1 MMELDERATGALKR
15 FQSSPV
21 WAHVEGFSRML
32 HEAGYGRA
40 PAVAVI
46 GDAVHLGRWAER
58 EGREVAALDEGAVDA
73 FLAHLPGCH
82 CRGRRGG
89 RPICTGAHAL
99 AFLDYLRDCG
109 AVLTLPPAASHA
121 CAEPALV
128 SGFCHWMEQ
137 HRGITRTTL
146 VNYASVAKGLVACLG
161 EEPSRYDAAGLRAA
175 VHEVGSGRSIDMAKR
190 AATVAR
196 SFVRY
201 LTLEGRCRPGLDEA
215 ILPVANWSLA
225 SLPRYVTTD
234 AVEQIIAAAGVA
246 RRCGTRD
253 RAIVLLLARLG
264 LRGGDIVRMR
274 LCDIDWTKGCVSVA
288 GKGRR
293 ENMLSLPQE
302 VGDAILVYLRGRP
315 SVASDRI
322 FLRVRAPW
330 WPLGSSSAVT
340 AIVSR
345 AIGRAGVSAPTRGS
359 NLLRHSVATAMLR
372 EGISLAAIG
381 VVLRH
386 RSPQTTA
393 HYAKVDVEM
402 LRSVAQPW
410 PGGASC

>member
-1 MMELDERATGALKR
+1 MAVLDVRATGALKR
-15 FQSSPV
+15 FQSSHL
-21 WAHVEGFSRML
+21 WKYVENFATML
-32 HEAGYGRA
+32 HEVGYHRA
-40 PAVAVI
+40 AAVAVI

-58 EGREVAALDEGAVDA
+58 KGLEVGTLDERAVAA
-73 FLAHLPGCH
+73 FLAHLPRCR

-89 RPICTGAHAL
+89 RPICTGAHAQ
-99 AFLDYLRDCG
+99 AFLDFLRGCG
-109 AVLTLPPAASHA
+109 AVHTPPPAPYPRTQ
-121 CAEPALV
+121 PALV
-128 SGFCHWMEQ
+128 ADFCRWMKE
-137 HRGITRTTL
+137 HRGLTQTTL
-146 VNYASVAKGLVACLG
+146 ADYGHATERLVACLG
-161 EEPSRYDAAGLRAA
+161 EDPSRYDAAGLRAA
-175 VHEVGSGRSIDMAKR
+175 VHDVVGGRGIDTAR
-190 AATVAR
+190 HAATVAR
-196 SFVRY
+196 AFVRY
-201 LTLEGRCRPGLDEA
+201 LAMEGRCRPGLDEA
-215 ILPVANWSLA
+215 ILPVADRSLA
-225 SLPRYVTTD
+225 SLPRYVTAD
-234 AVEQIIAAAGVA
+234 VVEKIIAAAGAA
-246 RRCGTRD
+246 RRSGARD

-274 LCDIDWTKGCVSVA
+274 LGDLDWSKGCVSVT

-293 ENMLSLPQE
+293 ESLLPLPQE

-315 SVASDRI
+315 AVASDRV

-330 WPLGSSSAVT
+330 SPLGSNCAVT
-340 AIVSR
+340 QVVSR
-345 AIGRAGVSAPTRGS
+345 AIGRAGVATPTRGS

-372 EGISLAAIG
+372 EGVSLAAVG